1 MSKKHRVLLRKLITK
16 DQSDSQL
23 NWPTLENDTLNNSNI
38 FISNPFHYPGAAPEY
53 PFDGPLFDQ
62 DKSVVKRSIVGKPE
76 SFYRMSNLLG

>member
-38 FISNPFHYPGAAPEY
+38 FISKLFHNQAPLLST
-53 PFDGPLFDQ
+53 PLTAPC
-62 DKSVVKRSIVGKPE
+62 SIKTKA
-76 SFYRMSNLLG
+76 S